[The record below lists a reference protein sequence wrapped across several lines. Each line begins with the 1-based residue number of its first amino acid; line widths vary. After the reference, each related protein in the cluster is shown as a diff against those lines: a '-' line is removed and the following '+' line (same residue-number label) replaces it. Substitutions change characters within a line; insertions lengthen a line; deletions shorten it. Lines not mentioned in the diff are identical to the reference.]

1 MIAVAP
7 RSSCARAR
15 RNLNGNGVAPAAPTG
30 QNSTTIFGRTDRMR
44 ALLLTSI
51 FIAFALVLLHQT
63 NHAHAGEPT
72 RCGFWGPMEAGM
84 SCR

>member
-1 MIAVAP
+1 MTELRDRDLLAAPQGAASRIHPSRSDCQISTMLFGDAP
-7 RSSCARAR
+7 RM
-15 RNLNGNGVAPAAPTG
+15 
-30 QNSTTIFGRTDRMR
+30 RT
-44 ALLLTSI
+44 LLLSI
-51 FIAFALVLLHQT
+51 FFVVAVLAFLHEA

>member
-1 MIAVAP
+1 MRPFLLA
-7 RSSCARAR
+7 
-15 RNLNGNGVAPAAPTG
+15 
-30 QNSTTIFGRTDRMR
+30 TT
-44 ALLLTSI
+44 
-51 FIAFALVLLHQT
+51 FIVFALVLVHQA

>member
-1 MIAVAP
+1 M
-7 RSSCARAR
+7 RS
-15 RNLNGNGVAPAAPTG
+15 
-30 QNSTTIFGRTDRMR
+30 
-44 ALLLTSI
+44 LLLTSV
-51 FIAFALVLLHQT
+51 FIALALVLLHQA